1 MAEKLDNWQHHVKA
15 KWPLDAPIVFGLS
28 RRMQR
33 KSFGDIV
40 IEEMAARGW
49 SAKELQRRSGVSYD
63 VIAKL
68 KQRPGSSTSSENGQK
83 LALALGL
90 DWPVADGSGMPM
102 AGLHENPEPFGSTL
116 VPVYDVQASA
126 GHGNLV
132 DAEDHVSSLAFPAD
146 YLRKLTRANPK
157 DLKIITV
164 KGDSMLPTLNDD
176 DVVMLDTS
184 KKDLSYDGL
193 FVLRDNGDGLLV
205 KRIGRASK
213 SGFVSLISD
222 NRVLYPTVERAIEDI
237 QVIGKVLWQG
247 RKV

>member
-1 MAEKLDNWQHHVKA
+1 
-15 KWPLDAPIVFGLS
+15 
-28 RRMQR
+28 MQR
-33 KSFGDIV
+33 KSFGDTV
-40 IEEMAARGW
+40 IEEMTARGW
-49 SAKELQRRSGVSYD
+49 SARELQRRSGVSYD

-83 LALALGL
+83 LAAALGIE
-90 DWPVADGSGMPM
+90 WQPGSAAREVPHGETPPDGSS
-102 AGLHENPEPFGSTL
+102 LI
-116 VPVYDVQASA
+116 PVYDVAASA
-126 GHGNLV
+126 GDGSV
-132 DAEDHVSSLAFPAD
+132 VYDEEHVESLAFPAG
-146 YLRKLTRANPK
+146 YLRKLTSANSR

-184 KKDLSYDGL
+184 KHDLSYDGL

-205 KRIGRASK
+205 KRIGRATR
-213 SGFVSLISD
+213 SGYVTLISD
-222 NRVLYPTVERAIEDI
+222 NRALYPTVERAIEDI